1 MSDNKLNHEIPQDI
15 AVNLNIKST
24 DLSIPDEN
32 NSIAKE
38 TKKAEPEKEK
48 KEKKNVPPSMSESS
62 RIYAYITKASKINYT
77 IDSLI
82 QKILSGE
89 KQYDLSKIVSA
100 YELAESYH
108 HNQKRESGEPYIT
121 HPLAVAYILL
131 ELGMD
136 TDTICAALLHD
147 VVEDTDCTL
156 EELQKKF
163 GADVAMLVNG
173 VTKLGKV
180 EIFTKEEQK
189 AENIRKILLA
199 MSEDIRVIIIKLADR
214 LHNMRTLNF
223 CRDEKRRTIAHET
236 MNIYAPIAHR
246 LGIRSIKDELEDLAF
261 YYLDPYA
268 YEDIE
273 EQMAMRK
280 ESREALVESIKEKI
294 HKRLEK
300 DFDPVPTIEGRVK
313 SNYGIYKKVYR
324 DGKEIDQIYDRY
336 AVRIIVNTV
345 TECYNVLGIIHDM
358 FKPIPNRFK
367 DYISTPKPNMYQ
379 SLHTTVIGREG
390 IPFEVQIRT
399 WDMHR
404 TAEYGIAAH
413 WKYKEGINSRSKDD
427 NRLAWIRQI
436 IESQKESNDVEEI
449 VRAIKNDLAPEDVFA
464 FTPKGDMITLPAGS
478 TVIDFAYAIHTQ
490 VGHKMCGAKAD
501 KKMVS
506 YDYQIK
512 TGEIIEILTT
522 NVAGHGPSRS
532 WLNIAKTNEAKSK
545 IRSWFKKER
554 REENIFEGRNALER
568 EFRRY
573 NLRVPEE
580 ELEDFLKLDMKRHNC
595 ETIDDFFAAIGYG
608 GVQLS
613 KVMQRLK
620 AEYNKKYGEK
630 PIEPIEEIKPKV
642 SKNSSGVVV
651 DGINDCVIKFAQCC
665 NPLPGDEIVGF
676 ITRGHGISVH
686 KCDCANYKSQK
697 DDPAYEGRWIPVHW
711 ENTEKPTGY
720 FKTTLDII
728 AVDRIG
734 LLADVSST
742 LAMINIYIYESSS
755 RELKNGNAMLTVT
768 LSIAGMDQLN
778 SVISKLQKIK
788 NVISVERSG
797 K

>member
-1 MSDNKLNHEIPQDI
+1 MDI
-15 AVNLNIKST
+15 NEKNFSIERKS
-24 DLSIPDEN
+24 E
-32 NSIAKE
+32 
-38 TKKAEPEKEK
+38 
-48 KEKKNVPPSMSESS
+48 
-62 RIYAYITKASKINYT
+62 YT
-77 IDSLI
+77 IDALI
-82 QKILSGE
+82 QKILDGE

-100 YELAESYH
+100 YELADYYH
-108 HNQKRESGEPYIT
+108 GDQKRESGEPYIT

-136 TDTICAALLHD
+136 TDTICSALLHD
-147 VVEDTDCTL
+147 VVEDTECTL
-156 EELQKKF
+156 EQLQKKF
-163 GADVAMLVNG
+163 GSDVAMLVNG
-173 VTKLGKV
+173 VTKLKKV
-180 EIFTKEEQK
+180 ETFTKDEQK

-223 CRDEKRRTIAHET
+223 CREEKRRVIAHET

-268 YEDIE
+268 YEEIE
-273 EQMAMRK
+273 KQMKLRK
-280 ESREALVESIKEKI
+280 ESRDQLVEDIKAKI
-294 HKRLEK
+294 RERLAQE
-300 DFDPVPTIEGRVK
+300 FDPVPQIEGRVK

-367 DYISTPKPNMYQ
+367 DYISTPKPNRYQ
-379 SLHTTVIGREG
+379 SLHTTVIGRQG

-399 WDMHR
+399 WEMHR

-413 WKYKEGINSRSKDD
+413 WKYKEGIKANSKDD

-436 IESQKESNDVEEI
+436 IESQQESNDVEEI

-464 FTPKGDMITLPAGS
+464 FTPKGDMITLPVGS

-490 VGHKMCGAKAD
+490 VGHRMCGAKAD
-501 KKMVS
+501 KKMVP

-522 NVAGHGPSRS
+522 NSEGHGPSRS
-532 WLNIAKTNEAKSK
+532 WLNICKTNEAKSK

-554 REENIFEGRNALER
+554 REENIFEGKNALER
-568 EFRRY
+568 EFRK
-573 NLRVPEE
+573 NMIRVPEE
-580 ELEDFLKLDMKRHNC
+580 ELEDFLRQDMHRHNC
-595 ETIDDFFAAIGYG
+595 ETLDDFYAAIGYG

-613 KVMQRLK
+613 KVIQRLK
-620 AEYNKKYGEK
+620 SEYNKKYGEK
-630 PIEPIEEIKPKV
+630 AMSEITEDIKPHH

-651 DGINDCVIKFAQCC
+651 DGIDDCVIKFAQCC

-686 KCDCANYKSQK
+686 KTDCINYRSQK
-697 DDPAYEGRWIPVHW
+697 DNPDCAPRWVGVKW
-711 ENTEKPTGY
+711 LENKDSNGY

-734 LLADVSST
+734 LLADVSSA
-742 LAMINIYIYESSS
+742 LAMINIYIHESAS
-755 RELKNGNAMLTVT
+755 RELKNGNAILSIT

-778 SVISKLQKIK
+778 AVIQKIKKIK